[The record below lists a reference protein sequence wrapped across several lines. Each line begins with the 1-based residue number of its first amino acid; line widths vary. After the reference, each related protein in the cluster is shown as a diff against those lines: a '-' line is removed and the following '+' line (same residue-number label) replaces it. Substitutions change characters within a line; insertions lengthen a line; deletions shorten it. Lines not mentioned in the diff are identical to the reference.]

1 MNKEM
6 TIVWHD
12 LIEDPS
18 DLPHLPPMP
27 IYDKS
32 LVLSDEVYVQTKCG
46 HRLPAYYRK
55 LNCEKEDE
63 GAWVDKNMTEL
74 NQNDIVAWTY
84 IPNYFN
90 REKQIDDLLMKLPI
104 MEFHRFKEGDKTNEY
119 PKPDHTV
126 IIFRYDESKDS
137 IVSTAGFYD
146 INNGCWK
153 VINRYSNP
161 LVNDVIGWSPFF
173 EIHGTH
179 SDNKEQ

>member
-12 LIEDPS
+12 LIEDPN

-32 LVLSDEVYVQTKCG
+32 LVLSDEVYVQTKHE

-74 NQNDIVAWTY
+74 NKNDIEAWAY
-84 IPNYFN
+84 IPRYYS
-90 REKQIDDLLMKLPI
+90 REKRIDDLLMKLPV
-104 MEFHRFKEGDKTNEY
+104 MEFHRIKKGKPDVY
-119 PKPDHTV
+119 PKSGQFV
-126 IIFRYDESKDS
+126 ILFHYKDGEGIESG
-137 IVSTAGFYD
+137 VGFYD
-146 INNGCWK
+146 KNMGWMITPSIHAEQLIDIDNM
-153 VINRYSNP
+153 V
-161 LVNDVIGWSPFF
+161 GWSPFF
-173 EIHGTH
+173 KV
-179 SDNKEQ
+179 KE